1 MDTTTP
7 KDIAHRAR
15 TAAHHGLAAGL
26 LGVALVAGSTTAAA
40 QGTGNWPAK
49 PIRLLHSIASG
60 SLTDVVA
67 RAMGD
72 ELARRLG
79 QPVVV
84 ENRPGG
90 NMIIAAEACARAAGD
105 GYTACVLSVDALSS
119 NPHTFERLPYNPE
132 RDFKPLALL
141 FYVQEALVVH
151 AALPIANVS
160 ELRAL
165 AVNRPG
171 SLNMGTLGPDSSP
184 DIFLAWLRDRWK
196 TDIAAVPYKGGGPI
210 AAGVLAGEIQMGYLG
225 LGNFLGGIQAGRI
238 RALAV
243 GSTRRIAQ
251 FPDVP
256 TLAEAG
262 LDGYGLRPWW
272 GMVMP
277 AETPDPVVNRLNSEI
292 MRLYAEPKFAEFML
306 SKYLE
311 TAPNTPA
318 EFGAFL
324 KLDRERAGQAIRLA
338 RQSQGARKEG
348 NDTAPGSGGAR

>member
-1 MDTTTP
+1 MD
-7 KDIAHRAR
+7 KIASKGIARRKRNAARRACA
-15 TAAHHGLAAGL
+15 TGLLGLALAAGTPH
-26 LGVALVAGSTTAAA
+26 VAA
-40 QGTGNWPAK
+40 QGAGNWPIK

-60 SLTDVVA
+60 SLTDIVA

-90 NMIIAAEACARAAGD
+90 NMIIAAEACARAPGD
-105 GYTACVLSVDALSS
+105 GYTACILSVDALSS
-119 NPHTFERLPYNPE
+119 NPHTFERLPYNPD
-132 RDFKPLALL
+132 RDFKPVALL
-141 FYVQEALVVH
+141 FYVQEALVAH
-151 AALPIANVS
+151 AALPITSVS
-160 ELRAL
+160 DLRSL
-165 AVNRPG
+165 AANRPG

-210 AAGVLAGEIQMGYLG
+210 ASAVLAGEIQLGYLG
-225 LGNFLGGIQAGRI
+225 LGNFLAGIQAGRI

-277 AETPDPVVNRLNSEI
+277 AETPDPIVNRLNSEI
-292 MRLYAEPKFAEFML
+292 MRLYAEPKFADFML

-311 TAPNTPA
+311 TSPNTPA

-324 KLDRERAGQAIRLA
+324 KIDRERAGQAIRLA
-338 RQSQGARKEG
+338 RQSQSGSKTSNEV
-348 NDTAPGSGGAR
+348 APGSGAAR